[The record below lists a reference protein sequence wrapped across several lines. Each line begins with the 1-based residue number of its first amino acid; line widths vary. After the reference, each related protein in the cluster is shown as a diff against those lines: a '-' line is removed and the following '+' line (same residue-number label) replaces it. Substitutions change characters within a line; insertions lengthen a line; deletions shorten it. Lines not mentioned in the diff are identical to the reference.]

1 MIVINRRKQIMSY
14 IYSMAGLT
22 SEPSDTELV
31 SRHITN
37 IETIKQVIFSK
48 SSMSCWKGGD
58 ALLV

>member
-1 MIVINRRKQIMSY
+1 MSY

-48 SSMSCWKGGD
+48 SSMRCWKGGD
-58 ALLV
+58 ALV